1 MSKKAMLIILD
12 GYGIN
17 KNREGNA
24 ILQTDT
30 PFLDSLFAQYP
41 HCELRAT
48 GRDVGLPE
56 GIMGN
61 SEVGHLNIGAGRVVY
76 QLNTLIDHKIEIGEF
91 FQNPALLAAINHAKQ
106 YKSKLHLWGLLSS
119 GGVHSSL
126 NHLEALLELCRRE
139 DFSEVYYHAFMD
151 GRDTLPN
158 DGVGFMTD
166 YMEKVKIY
174 GRGDVATISGRYYG
188 MDRDNRWERVQEAY
202 DMLVSCIG
210 KTGTC
215 PIQIVED
222 SYKSG
227 DTDEFIKPTLVY
239 RDGKPVAL
247 VEDGDAVIFFN
258 FRSDRP
264 REIMKSFIYDDFSEF
279 PVKKF
284 NNLHFTTMTEYDKN
298 FNDFVSV
305 AFRLD
310 KLDNILG
317 KVLAD
322 KGLSQ
327 LRLAETEKYAHVTF
341 FFNGGVEEPFPNEE
355 RILINSPKIAS
366 YDLQPEMSAFIL
378 TETYEYL
385 EKDFDVVIINY
396 ANCDMVG
403 HTGKFDAVQLAV
415 ETVDKCLSR
424 IIPLAIKKGY
434 NILVTADHGNAEQM
448 LDDKG
453 NVMTAHSMNPVPLI
467 LIPIDTTPI
476 CLEDG
481 ILADIAPTL
490 LHVIDVNVP
499 NEMTGRILISG
510 IPKPFILD
518 RL

>member
-1 MSKKAMLIILD
+1 
-12 GYGIN
+12 
-17 KNREGNA
+17 
-24 ILQTDT
+24 
-30 PFLDSLFAQYP
+30 
-41 HCELRAT
+41 
-48 GRDVGLPE
+48 
-56 GIMGN
+56 
-61 SEVGHLNIGAGRVVY
+61 
-76 QLNTLIDHKIEIGEF
+76 
-91 FQNPALLAAINHAKQ
+91 
-106 YKSKLHLWGLLSS
+106 
-119 GGVHSSL
+119 
-126 NHLEALLELCRRE
+126 
-139 DFSEVYYHAFMD
+139 
-151 GRDTLPN
+151 
-158 DGVGFMTD
+158 MTD
-166 YMEKVKIY
+166 YMEKVKTY
-174 GRGDVATISGRYYG
+174 GRGTVATVSGRYYG

-202 DMLVSCIG
+202 DMLVSGIG

-247 VEDGDAVIFFN
+247 VEDSDAVIFFN

-279 PVKKF
+279 PVKMF
-284 NNLHFTTMTEYDKN
+284 SNLHFTTMTEYDQN

-317 KVLAD
+317 KVLSD
-322 KGLSQ
+322 KGLTQ

-355 RILINSPKIAS
+355 RILIASPKIAS
-366 YDLQPEMSAFIL
+366 YDLQPEMSAYIL
-378 TETYEYL
+378 TETF
-385 EKDFDVVIINY
+385 EKLDRDFDVVIINY

-403 HTGKFDAVQLAV
+403 HTGKFDAVKLAV

-424 IIPLAIKKGY
+424 IIPLSIKKGY
-434 NILVTADHGNAEQM
+434 NIFVTADHGNAEQM
-448 LDDKG
+448 LDDRG

-467 LIPIDTTPI
+467 LIPTDTTPI

-490 LHVIDVNVP
+490 LHVIDVNSP
-499 NEMTGRILISG
+499 SEMTGRVLISS

-518 RL
+518 KG